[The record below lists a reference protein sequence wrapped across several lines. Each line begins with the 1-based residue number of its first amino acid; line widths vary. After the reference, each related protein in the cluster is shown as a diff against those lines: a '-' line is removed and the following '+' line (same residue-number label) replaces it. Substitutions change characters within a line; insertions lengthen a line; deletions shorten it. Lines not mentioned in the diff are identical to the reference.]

1 VFSLISRFWGWF
13 VELIMGLFAKPR
25 ARFFAD
31 KLRDFMPI
39 DGEFSLLD
47 IGCGTGHIA
56 AELQKRHGY
65 KTTLLDLAPR
75 WGYVGMWLFGVPS
88 ARTLA
93 RRLDMTYNLYNGE
106 QVPQADESVD
116 DVLLAFVLHHSHKP
130 DHLLSEAVRV
140 ARKRIYVFEDIP
152 EDEAEA
158 ARTELFDSIVNAEV
172 SGHAH
177 ENRTREQWL
186 ELFEANG
193 LKLVH
198 EEAFKSKLVGMTFP
212 NTLFV
217 LEKK

>member
-1 VFSLISRFWGWF
+1 LVELIVGLISR
-13 VELIMGLFAKPR
+13 PR

-31 KLRDFMPI
+31 KLQPFFNSEPGKSM
-39 DGEFSLLD
+39 LD

-56 AELQKRHGY
+56 AELQKRHGFLMN
-65 KTTLLDLAPR
+65 LLDLAPR
-75 WGYVGMWLFGVPS
+75 WGYVGMWLIGVPS
-88 ARTLA
+88 AKVLA
-93 RRLDMTYNLYNGE
+93 RRLKMSYSLYDGE
-106 QVPQADESVD
+106 KLPQADQSID

-130 DHLLSEAVRV
+130 EQLLSEAVRV
-140 ARKRIYVFEDIP
+140 ARKRVYVFEDIP
-152 EDEAEA
+152 EDDAEA
-158 ARTELFDSIVNAEV
+158 ARTEIFDSIVNAEV

-177 ENRTREQWL
+177 ENKTREEWL

-198 EEAFKSKLVGMTFP
+198 EEAFKSKLLGMTFP